1 MNYEREFSIAG
12 ELEEEVVNVARAVT
26 FTFVRNV
33 VYATPEDTGRAQGNW
48 FVGINRPIRQTKPNR
63 RAGQA
68 TSEGQQKIFNSK
80 AKWPDYWVSN
90 NLPYIER
97 LNDGYSDQ
105 APAKFVETAFNIAKR
120 VAE

>member
-26 FTFVRNV
+26 FTFLRNV
-33 VYATPEDTGRAQGNW
+33 IKATPIDTGRAKGNW
-48 FVGINRPIRQTKPNR
+48 FVGINRPIRQTKENR

-68 TSEGQQKIFNSK
+68 TSEGQKKIFNSK
-80 AKWPDYWVSN
+80 AKWPDYWASN

-97 LNDGYSDQ
+97 LNDGYSGQ